1 MTINADIEKLVTLTE
16 AAKLLPA
23 VGGKRIHVSTLWRWC
38 RKGLRGVN
46 LEYLRVGSRIATSNE
61 AMHRFFTA
69 LTELD
74 ENQSQAF
81 TYKPACL
88 QNRPRSEKARQRDIE
103 NARAILVRAKIIQ

>member
-46 LEYLRVGSRIATSNE
+46 LEYLRVGSRIATSHE

-69 LTELD
+69 LTQLD
-74 ENQSQAF
+74 ENQPQSSV
-81 TYKPACL
+81 YKPKCL
-88 QNRPRSEKARQRDIE
+88 KKRPRSDAARQRDIAE
-103 NARAILVRAKIIQ
+103 ANAILVRAKIIR